1 MRGRDLGDLL
11 LLAAVWGASFLF
23 MRLGAVEFG
32 PLALAFL
39 RVAGASLLLWPLL
52 WWQGRAGLLRQH
64 WRPLAAVG
72 LVNSALPFVLYGLAA
87 LVLSAGLMAIFN
99 ATAPLW
105 AGLIAWAWL
114 HERPT
119 AWRLVGMG
127 IGFAGVLGLS
137 LGKASLQPGALG
149 IAPAWG
155 VAACLAATLLYG
167 YGANL
172 TRRSTAG
179 LPALAVATGS
189 QLAAAVVLLP
199 LALWAWPAQWPGWR
213 AWTAVALLAF
223 VCTGLAYV
231 LYFRLISRVGPARA
245 ISVTFL
251 IPAFAAAWGYAVL
264 GERPTLSMGLGFG
277 VILLG
282 TALSTGL
289 LVPGWPRR
297 AGSAAAVK
305 KPPG

>member
-1 MRGRDLGDLL
+1 MRGRDLVDLL

-23 MRLGAVEFG
+23 MRLGAAEFG
-32 PLALAFL
+32 PLTLALL
-39 RVAGASLLLWPLL
+39 RVAGASLLLCPLL
-52 WWQGRAGLLRQH
+52 WWQGRPGLLRTH

-72 LVNSALPFVLYGLAA
+72 LVNSALPFALYGVAA
-87 LVLSAGLMAIFN
+87 LVLSAGLMAVFN

-127 IGFAGVLGLS
+127 VGFCGVLGLS

-155 VAACLAATLLYG
+155 VLACLGATLLYG

-172 TRRSTAG
+172 TRVSTAG
-179 LPALAVATGS
+179 LPALAVAAGS
-189 QLAAAVVLLP
+189 QLAATVLLLP
-199 LALWAWPAQWPGWR
+199 WGLWAWPAHMPGWR
-213 AWTAVALLAF
+213 AWLAVALLAF
-223 VCTGLAYV
+223 ICTGLAYV
-231 LYFRLISRVGPARA
+231 LYFRLIARVGPARA

-251 IPAFAAAWGYAVL
+251 IPGFAAGWGYLVL
-264 GERPTLSMGLGFG
+264 SERPTTAMVAGML

-289 LVPGWPRR
+289 LVPRWPRR
-297 AGSAAAVK
+297 
-305 KPPG
+305 PHRP

>member
-1 MRGRDLGDLL
+1 MRGRDLADLL
-11 LLAAVWGASFLF
+11 LLAAVWGSSFLF
-23 MRLGAVEFG
+23 MRLGAGEFG

-39 RVAGASLLLWPLL
+39 RVAGASMLLCPLLVWQGQGGLLLT
-52 WWQGRAGLLRQH
+52 R
-64 WRPLAAVG
+64 WRTLAAVG
-72 LVNSALPFVLYGLAA
+72 LVNSALPFVFYGIAA

-119 AWRLVGMG
+119 AWRLLGMG

-137 LGKASLQPGALG
+137 LDKASLPAGGTG

-155 VAACLAATLLYG
+155 VAACLGAALMYG

-172 TRRSTAG
+172 TRRSAAG
-179 LPALAVATGS
+179 LPALVVAAGS
-189 QLAAAVVLLP
+189 QLAAALLLLP
-199 LALWAWPAQWPGWR
+199 LALWAWPAQMPSLR
-213 AWTAVALLAF
+213 AWGAVVLLAF
-223 VCTGLAYV
+223 ACTGLVYV
-231 LYFRLISRVGPARA
+231 LYFRLIARIGPAGA

-251 IPAFAAAWGYAVL
+251 VPAFAAAWGFAVL
-264 GERPTLSMGLGFG
+264 GERPTGAMLLGFG

-289 LVPGWPRR
+289 LAPRWPQRAPG
-297 AGSAAAVK
+297 A
-305 KPPG
+305 PP

>member
-1 MRGRDLGDLL
+1 
-11 LLAAVWGASFLF
+11 
-23 MRLGAVEFG
+23 MRLGAGEFG

-39 RVAGASLLLWPLL
+39 RVAGASLLLCPLL
-52 WWQGRAGLLRQH
+52 WWQGRAGLLLAH
-64 WRPLAAVG
+64 WRTLASVG
-72 LVNSALPFVLYGLAA
+72 VVNSALPFAFYGVAA

-114 HERPT
+114 NERPT

-137 LGKASLQPGALG
+137 LGKASLAPGSLG

-155 VAACLAATLLYG
+155 VAACLGATLMYG

-172 TRRSTAG
+172 TRRQAAG
-179 LPALAVATGS
+179 LPALAVAAGS
-189 QLAAAVVLLP
+189 QLAAAVLLLP
-199 LALWAWPAQWPGWR
+199 LAVWAWPAQWPSLR
-213 AWTAVALLAF
+213 AWGAVAMLAF

-231 LYFRLISRVGPARA
+231 LYFRLIARVGPARA

-251 IPAFAAAWGYAVL
+251 VPAFAAAWGFAVL
-264 GERPTLSMGLGFG
+264 GEQPTGAMVLGFG

-289 LVPGWPRR
+289 LAPRWPRR
-297 AGSAAAVK
+297 APQTG
-305 KPPG
+305 G

>member
-1 MRGRDLGDLL
+1 MRGRDLADLL
-11 LLAAVWGASFLF
+11 LLAAVWGSSFLF
-23 MRLGAVEFG
+23 MRLGAGEFG

-39 RVAGASLLLWPLL
+39 RVAGASLLLCPLL
-52 WWQGRAGLLRQH
+52 FWRGHGGLLLGH

-72 LVNSALPFVLYGLAA
+72 LVNSALPFAFYGVAA
-87 LVLSAGLMAIFN
+87 LVLPAGLMAIFN

-137 LGKASLQPGALG
+137 LGKASLPAGGLG
-149 IAPAWG
+149 ITPAWG
-155 VAACLAATLLYG
+155 VAACLGAAVMYGFGANLARRTTAGLPSLAVAAGSQVAATLL
-167 YGANL
+167 
-172 TRRSTAG
+172 
-179 LPALAVATGS
+179 
-189 QLAAAVVLLP
+189 LLP
-199 LALWAWPAQWPGWR
+199 LAVWAWPVQMPGAR
-213 AWTAVALLAF
+213 AWVAVALLSFA
-223 VCTGLAYV
+223 CTGLAFL
-231 LYFRLISRVGPARA
+231 LYFRLIARVGPARA

-251 IPAFAAAWGYAVL
+251 VPAFAAAWGFGVL
-264 GERPTLSMGLGFG
+264 GERPTGAMLLGFG

-289 LVPGWPRR
+289 MVPGWPLQAERLR
-297 AGSAAAVK
+297 K
-305 KPPG
+305 